1 MFARPLRS
9 RLLKQPY
16 RAFSSS
22 PARSA
27 DFTHVVIGAGAVGL
41 AIARKLAERDGT
53 STLLIE
59 RHGSV
64 IHAGLYYGAD
74 SLKTSLCLRGKEM
87 LYALCARHNIPHRN
101 TGKWIVAQDAQQMDA
116 LSNLHAFATSV
127 SVPTHFLSPATAH
140 AREPSVRALAG
151 VLESPTTGIID
162 SHALM
167 SHLEGSFQTLGGEL
181 ALHTAVTNIEP
192 LPLGGY
198 KIYTSSDASTP
209 SSDPSPITTS
219 TLINSAG
226 LAAIPLSNILLP
238 PPPPHPLLRQRLLL
252 QLRLLLP
259 PPLHPRLPRPAPGP
273 RRPRHPPH
281 ARHGRPHAL
290 RPGRRVG
297 VGPDGSARQR
307 VPAGGGAR

>member
-16 RAFSSS
+16 QAFSSS

-59 RHGSV
+59 RHGSVGTETSSRNSEV

-127 SVPTHFLSPATAH
+127 SVPTHFLSPATAL
-140 AREPSVRALAG
+140 AREPSVRARAG

-181 ALHTAVTNIEP
+181 AFHTAF
-192 LPLGGY
+192 
-198 KIYTSSDASTP
+198 
-209 SSDPSPITTS
+209 
-219 TLINSAG
+219 
-226 LAAIPLSNILLP
+226 LL
-238 PPPPHPLLRQRLLL
+238 
-252 QLRLLLP
+252 
-259 PPLHPRLPRPAPGP
+259 
-273 RRPRHPPH
+273 
-281 ARHGRPHAL
+281 
-290 RPGRRVG
+290 
-297 VGPDGSARQR
+297 
-307 VPAGGGAR
+307 